1 MEIFIAQVING
12 LAIGSIYA
20 LVVIGMNLAF
30 LVRGVVHFAYAHVV
44 VISMYA
50 AWMVLGQ
57 TNDNLALAILAALV
71 TGTLL
76 SILIEPVFRP
86 LALRRA
92 FLETVVIAL
101 GIGMILTD
109 VMSHFLHH
117 GRPIPFPAA
126 LTGAGG
132 MMKFGVI
139 SFSPADIYALLGAIA
154 VVVALLYLLYRHKEG
169 RAFRAMAQNLDI
181 ARLLG
186 IPFNRTG
193 VYSFAICGVLAG
205 IIAVLMAMTLGSAG
219 PALGNTLAI
228 KAMVLMLF
236 AGMGNLK
243 GGLICALLI
252 GLAEAMAM
260 TYLPGQWTEAV
271 VFGGIMLVIILKP
284 QGLFGAQA

>member
-1 MEIFIAQVING
+1 MDILVAQIING
-12 LAIGSIYA
+12 LALGSIYA

-44 VISMYA
+44 IISMYA
-50 AWMVLGQ
+50 AWLVLGQ
-57 TNDNLALAILAALV
+57 TNNNLAWAILAALV

-76 SILIEPVFRP
+76 SILIEPAFRP

-101 GIGMILTD
+101 GIGMILTE
-109 VMSHFLHH
+109 VMSHFLNH
-117 GRPIPFPAA
+117 GRPIPFPAF
-126 LTGAGG
+126 LTGGV
-132 MMKFGVI
+132 MKFGVI
-139 SFSPADIYALLGAIA
+139 SFSSAHIYTLLGAIA
-154 VVVALLYLLYRHKEG
+154 AVIALLFFLYQHKEG
-169 RAFRAMAQNLDI
+169 RAFRAMAQNLDV

-193 VYSFAICGVLAG
+193 IYSFAILGILAG
-205 IIAVLMAMTLGSAG
+205 MIAVLMAMTLGSAG
-219 PALGNTLAI
+219 PGLGDTLAI

-252 GLAEAMAM
+252 GLAEAIAM